1 MSASA
6 RIRALGSALSL
17 GLGLVLGA
25 TTAAADAGPWG
36 PERLMAELA
45 RGDHAQASFVE
56 ARYLR
61 LLTRPLTLTG
71 TLSYTPPDRI
81 EKRTLSPN
89 EEILIVD
96 GDRVSVEI
104 KARRIRRSASLRQY
118 PALWGFVESLRATL
132 RGDLQT
138 LQRFF
143 HIELT
148 GDPQRW
154 LLSLVP
160 LDRRM
165 RELIDEIR
173 IGGGDGQVQ
182 SVDILETRGDRSVIR
197 IQAASR

>member
-1 MSASA
+1 
-6 RIRALGSALSL
+6 
-17 GLGLVLGA
+17 
-25 TTAAADAGPWG
+25 
-36 PERLMAELA
+36 
-45 RGDHAQASFVE
+45 
-56 ARYLR
+56 
-61 LLTRPLTLTG
+61 
-71 TLSYTPPDRI
+71 
-81 EKRTLSPN
+81 
-89 EEILIVD
+89 VD

-132 RGDLQT
+132 RGDLET

>member
-1 MSASA
+1 
-6 RIRALGSALSL
+6 
-17 GLGLVLGA
+17 
-25 TTAAADAGPWG
+25 
-36 PERLMAELA
+36 
-45 RGDHAQASFVE
+45 
-56 ARYLR
+56 
-61 LLTRPLTLTG
+61 LTG

-132 RGDLQT
+132 RGDLET

-173 IGGGDGQVQ
+173 IGGGDGQVET
-182 SVDILETRGDRSVIR
+182 VDILETRGDRSVIR